1 MEPKAIAFLVRAG
14 ERAMGLDMGAAVA
27 RFEAAKELAGPG
39 HPQRP
44 DILARFG
51 ETAPNVGRSDEAV
64 AALDEAL
71 AALDP
76 EADWWATG
84 RALWVKARAL
94 WETAG
99 FSTARR
105 CIEDAVALLQAHE
118 PTPALVDALT
128 DLGVEQ
134 LYGAAEVEAIETL
147 DRAMAVARELGLP
160 TPGRALGFRGRA
172 RLNQGDAG
180 GMDDLRRSIDLSA
193 ATGHGRDVAINTV
206 NLGVWI
212 DLYEGPAA
220 GIVLFREAIDHAA
233 RYGYRQLASDMSL
246 LSLQVLLDLGAYDEA
261 LEIFDRLNVPGH
273 PAMRQTYGAQYR
285 IYALRG
291 RREEALRGAD
301 ELEEMA
307 REAATSSER
316 RIVSRA
322 TAATIRAVCGDLES
336 ACRLIE
342 EAWATPGAA
351 AADEM
356 ISVLLP
362 DMVRCA
368 CDAGEVELAE
378 RILRDAT
385 PRFPYADHAQAAAR
399 ALVAEAR
406 GRFEEALAG
415 HRDAAASWKAFTMP
429 LEEGHA
435 RLGEARCLIALRCQ
449 EEARAPLSEASAIF
463 ERLGAVAALGRVPAV
478 ETG

>member
-1 MEPKAIAFLVRAG
+1 M
-14 ERAMGLDMGAAVA
+14 
-27 RFEAAKELAGPG
+27 
-39 HPQRP
+39 
-44 DILARFG
+44 
-51 ETAPNVGRSDEAV
+51 
-64 AALDEAL
+64 
-71 AALDP
+71 
-76 EADWWATG
+76 
-84 RALWVKARAL
+84 
-94 WETAG
+94 
-99 FSTARR
+99 
-105 CIEDAVALLQAHE
+105 
-118 PTPALVDALT
+118 
-128 DLGVEQ
+128 
-134 LYGAAEVEAIETL
+134 
-147 DRAMAVARELGLP
+147 
-160 TPGRALGFRGRA
+160 
-172 RLNQGDAG
+172 
-180 GMDDLRRSIDLSA
+180 
-193 ATGHGRDVAINTV
+193 
-206 NLGVWI
+206 
-212 DLYEGPAA
+212 
-220 GIVLFREAIDHAA
+220 
-233 RYGYRQLASDMSL
+233 
-246 LSLQVLLDLGAYDEA
+246 DLGAYDEA
-261 LEIFDRLNVPGH
+261 LEIFDGLNVPGH

-307 REAATSSER
+307 PEAATSPER

-336 ACRLIE
+336 GCRLIG

-415 HRDAAASWKAFTMP
+415 HRAAAARWKAFTMP

-435 RLGEARCLIALRCQ
+435 RLGEARCLIALHRQ

-463 ERLGAVAALGRVPAV
+463 ERLGAVAALRRVPAA
-478 ETG
+478 ETGWRS